1 MFDVS
6 RVQENERGRQARK
19 KKKSQMRVKRYFF
32 INRSTYYRVSA
43 NDLHSAKERA
53 PLRFVK
59 LVMIIFGSV
68 TMLGGFNREAMTKKD
83 LMSLALKLPPAK

>member
-6 RVQENERGRQARK
+6 RVEENERGRQARK

-32 INRSTYYRVSA
+32 INRSTYCRVSA
-43 NDLHSAKERA
+43 NDLQSAKERA
-53 PLRFVK
+53 RRFGK

-68 TMLGGFNREAMTKKD
+68 TMLGGFNREAITKKD
-83 LMSLALKLPPAK
+83 LMTLALKHPPGK